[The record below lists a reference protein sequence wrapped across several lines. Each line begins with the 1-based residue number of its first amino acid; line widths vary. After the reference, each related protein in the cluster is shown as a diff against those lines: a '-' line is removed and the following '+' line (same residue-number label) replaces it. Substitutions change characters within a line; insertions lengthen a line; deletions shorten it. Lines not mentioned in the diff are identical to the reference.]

1 MVAKKQKPYLVESRD
16 NIVVRLDD
24 GSEYT
29 FSIRV
34 PTLKDLQ
41 VFDGLS
47 ETKETDTLAFIMK
60 QLQLKDEDGDDVDV
74 SGLSIGYLKALN
86 TGLNQIIQLRVDDAE
101 KK

>member
-24 GSEYT
+24 GQEYT

-41 VFDGLS
+41 VFDGFS
-47 ETKETDTLAFIMK
+47 ELKETDTLSAIMQ
-60 QLQLKDEDGDDVDV
+60 QLELRDEDGDSVDI
-74 SGLSIGYLKALN
+74 SSLPIGYLKALN
-86 TGLNQIIQLRVDDAE
+86 TGLNQIIQLRVEE